1 MMPSAA
7 RKGRPIDG
15 ILLLDKPLGLSSNAA
30 LQRAKRLFQAEKA
43 GHTGSLDP
51 LATGLLPVCFGEA
64 TKASAY
70 LLDADKRY
78 RVCVRLGRQT
88 STGDAEGDVLRDEPA
103 PQLDRARI
111 EASLRRFTGAIR
123 QVPPMHSALKHQ
135 GRRLYELARAGQS
148 VERAPRSV
156 RIHEISLLAADAGLI
171 ELDVHCSKGTYI
183 RVLAEDLAADLGSCG
198 HVERLRRLAVGPFE
212 GEHMLDFER
221 LERLSGSGLAAL
233 DAALLP
239 VAAAFAGW
247 PNVELD
253 GDSAWYLQR
262 GQPVQVARAPHQ
274 GLLCLYGPGR
284 RLLGVGEVLE
294 DGRIAPR
301 RLLRQPPG

>member
-1 MMPSAA
+1 MPGPA
-7 RKGRPIDG
+7 RKGRPVDG
-15 ILLLDKPLGLSSNAA
+15 ILLLDKPAGLSSNAA
-30 LQRAKRLFQAEKA
+30 LQRARHLFNAQKA

-78 RVCVRLGRQT
+78 RVTVRLGRQT
-88 STGDAEGDVLRDEPA
+88 TTGDAEGDVLRELPV
-103 PQLDRARI
+103 PVLECARI
-111 EASLRRFTGAIR
+111 EHSLRRFTGQIR

-148 VERAPRSV
+148 VERAPRCV
-156 RIHEISLLAADAGLI
+156 YVHQIRLLGVEKDLI
-171 ELDVHCSKGTYI
+171 DLEVHCSKGTYV
-183 RVLAEDLAADLGSCG
+183 RVLAEDLAADLGTCG
-198 HVERLRRLAVGPFE
+198 HVERLRRLAVGPFR
-212 GEHMLDFER
+212 GEDMLGFER
-221 LERLSGSGLAAL
+221 LQQLAAEGPETL
-233 DAALLP
+233 DRVLLP
-239 VAAAFAGW
+239 VVAAFTGW
-247 PNVELD
+247 PSAELD
-253 GDSAWYLQR
+253 ADSAWYLQR
-262 GQPVQVARAPHQ
+262 GQPVQVARAPRQ

>member
-1 MMPSAA
+1 MPPAT
-7 RKGRPIDG
+7 RKGRPVDG

-78 RVCVRLGRQT
+78 RVAVRLGRQT
-88 STGDAEGDVLRDEPA
+88 STGDAEGDVLRDEPVPA
-103 PQLDRARI
+103 LNRVRI
-111 EASLRRFTGAIR
+111 EASLQRFTGAIQ

-148 VERAPRSV
+148 VERAPREV
-156 RIHEISLLAADAGLI
+156 RIHELRLLAAGEGLI

-183 RVLAEDLAADLGSCG
+183 RVLAEDLAVDLGTCG
-198 HVERLRRLAVGPFE
+198 HVERLRRLAVGPFR
-212 GEHMLDFER
+212 GEDMLDFER
-221 LERLSGSGLAAL
+221 LERLAGSGLAAL

-247 PNVELD
+247 PSVELD
-253 GDSAWYLQR
+253 DDSAWYLQR
-262 GQPVQVARAPHQ
+262 GQPVQVARAPRR
-274 GLLCLYGPGR
+274 GLLCLFGPGQ

-294 DGRIAPR
+294 DGRVAPR
-301 RLLRQPPG
+301 RLLRQPPA

>member
-1 MMPSAA
+1 MPPRA
-7 RKGRPIDG
+7 RKGRPVDG
-15 ILLLDKPLGLSSNAA
+15 ILLLDKPAGLSSNAA
-30 LQRAKRLFQAEKA
+30 LQRARYLFNAQKA

-78 RVCVRLGRQT
+78 RVTLRLGCQT
-88 STGDAEGDVLRDEPA
+88 TTGDAEGEVLRELPV
-103 PQLDRARI
+103 PPLERARV
-111 EASLRRFTGAIR
+111 EHSLQRFTGEIR

-135 GRRLYELARAGQS
+135 GRRLYELARAGIE
-148 VERAPRSV
+148 VAREPRSV
-156 RIHEISLLAADAGLI
+156 HIHALTLHAQSADRL
-171 ELDVHCSKGTYI
+171 ELDVHCSKGTYV
-183 RVLAEDLAADLGSCG
+183 RVLAEDLAADLGTCG
-198 HVERLRRLAVGPFE
+198 HVERLRRLAVGPFR
-212 GEHMLDFER
+212 GEDMLGFER
-221 LERLSGSGLAAL
+221 LQQLAAEGPEAL
-233 DAALLP
+233 DRVLLP

-247 PNVELD
+247 PSAELD
-253 GDSAWYLQR
+253 ADSAWYLQR
-262 GQPVQVARAPHQ
+262 GQPVQVARAPRQ
-274 GLLCLYGPGR
+274 GLLCLYGPGQ